1 MLYPA
6 KSIQVLDLF
15 SGIGGFSLALKG
27 LTNTVAYCE
36 KDAACRHVLAKNH
49 ASYFSKFSD
58 KTKNKPLLIP
68 NVTDITHAFIKTHPE
83 LKTAEMI
90 TAGFPCTD
98 ISSTNIKG
106 KGLEGEF
113 SGLFYEIMRILDIL
127 PQIKFVFLENSP
139 VIRTRGLD
147 KVIKELNARH
157 FSCLW
162 TYVNASDV
170 GAHHKRKRWYCF
182 CFKTHRALRDPMAKD
197 LFLNRLMP
205 VDPKTN
211 IDAFVWRERKDVPRI
226 FRKDSMT
233 FEEMQKKISR
243 CKMLGNSVVPQCA
256 AHAWNIL
263 VDIFLAY
270 QKKERDKIYA
280 NNLSPVTNPD
290 IAPLRIFP
298 IQGYVDSKH
307 LRRKENVLNLV
318 FDDGVHRFTKDRW
331 ATPNYSIWHM
341 FRAISSPRCETT
353 FTVQVLFEKDTHI
366 IETGPLAKTKHFN
379 KYIINPHFIEHLM
392 GYPKNWTLF

>member
-1 MLYPA
+1 MLHPA
-6 KSIQVLDLF
+6 KFTHKFTHKCTHNSIQVLDLF

-36 KDAACRHVLAKNH
+36 KDAACRQVLAKNH
-49 ASYFSKFSD
+49 ASYFSKTN
-58 KTKNKPLLIP
+58 KKPLMIP
-68 NVTDITHAFIKTHPE
+68 NVTDITRTFIEMHPE

-98 ISSTNIKG
+98 ISSTNVRG

-182 CFKTHRALRDPMAKD
+182 CYKTHRAL
-197 LFLNRLMP
+197 
-205 VDPKTN
+205 
-211 IDAFVWRERKDVPRI
+211 
-226 FRKDSMT
+226 
-233 FEEMQKKISR
+233 
-243 CKMLGNSVVPQCA
+243 
-256 AHAWNIL
+256 
-263 VDIFLAY
+263 
-270 QKKERDKIYA
+270 
-280 NNLSPVTNPD
+280 
-290 IAPLRIFP
+290 
-298 IQGYVDSKH
+298 
-307 LRRKENVLNLV
+307 
-318 FDDGVHRFTKDRW
+318 
-331 ATPNYSIWHM
+331 
-341 FRAISSPRCETT
+341 
-353 FTVQVLFEKDTHI
+353 
-366 IETGPLAKTKHFN
+366 
-379 KYIINPHFIEHLM
+379 
-392 GYPKNWTLF
+392 